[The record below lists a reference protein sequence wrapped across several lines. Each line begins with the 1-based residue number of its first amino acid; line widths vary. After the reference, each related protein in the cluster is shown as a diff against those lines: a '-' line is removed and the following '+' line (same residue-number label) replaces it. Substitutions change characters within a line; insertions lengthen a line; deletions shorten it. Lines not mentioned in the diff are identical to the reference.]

1 MADYVCVD
9 GPLAGR
15 SFRWRRAPRPGRP
28 TTVALVDVDHGVL
41 EVSYRVQQDP
51 EASEPGRLEF
61 VSARTVRDRPRRG
74 ARLVQLHL

>member
-15 SFRWRRAPRPGRP
+15 SFSWRRGPRHGRP

-41 EVSYRVQQDP
+41 EVAYRVQQDP
-51 EASEPGRLEF
+51 APSEPGRLEF
-61 VSARTVRDRPRRG
+61 VAARAVRNRPRRG
-74 ARLVQLHL
+74 ARLAHLQV